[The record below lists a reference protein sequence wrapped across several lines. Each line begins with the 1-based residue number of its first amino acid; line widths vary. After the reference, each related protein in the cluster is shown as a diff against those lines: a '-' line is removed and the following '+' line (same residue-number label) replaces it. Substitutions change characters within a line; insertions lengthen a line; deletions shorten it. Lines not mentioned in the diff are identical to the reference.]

1 VVNHQP
7 TTTGNALQRPAWC
20 LIAPDGAAGIEAGM
34 TVSLRVRNAD
44 ETLSTRFSFTRP

>member
-7 TTTGNALQRPAWC
+7 TTTRNALQRPAWC
-20 LIAPDGAAGIEAGM
+20 LIAPGIEAGM